1 MGSRRPDTAR
11 TTLQRNSKMKL
22 LSELLNLSSW
32 NSTTGSLE
40 LGKKD
45 FHAKYTVKEQLGKG
59 GFGVVYS
66 AVRRSDGLEVA
77 VKEVSKDEKVML
89 GSDNM
94 PLEVALMQQLQDVP
108 GVIKLIDYFEMNH
121 CYFIVME
128 RFQCKDLFDF
138 ISEQGPLPET
148 LAKDLFKQI
157 LQTIMDCHKRG
168 IVHRDIKDENIL
180 IDLKTFRT
188 KVIDFGSGA
197 YIEDKVY
204 HRFQGTRVYSPP
216 EWIESRAYRP
226 EGLTVWSLG
235 ILLYDMVCGDVPF
248 ESDGQISRAHLTWFP
263 QLKLNEEVK
272 SLIASCLKVN
282 TEENALFQQISLPR
296 LLLFLL
302 LLLFLPLFHCDRV
315 INNQNLILFKH
326 IYVLSINLRQ
336 CHVKKKK

>member
-204 HRFQGTRVYSPP
+204 HRFQAPGSIHLLSGSNQELTGQRV
-216 EWIESRAYRP
+216 
-226 EGLTVWSLG
+226 
-235 ILLYDMVCGDVPF
+235 
-248 ESDGQISRAHLTWFP
+248 
-263 QLKLNEEVK
+263 
-272 SLIASCLKVN
+272 
-282 TEENALFQQISLPR
+282 
-296 LLLFLL
+296 
-302 LLLFLPLFHCDRV
+302 
-315 INNQNLILFKH
+315 
-326 IYVLSINLRQ
+326 
-336 CHVKKKK
+336 